1 MDFISSYIWVYLSFK
16 IYIWNVISWHLTF
29 FYSSIPHIKFPIHR
43 ICQNQK
49 YWQFSQMTFA
59 QLLWILPKTKM
70 KINTN
75 SIDDIFCVLIYF
87 DTIILYMYLLSI
99 SLTKY
104 QIIWRIALIYIIY
117 AVYIMVCNLSL
128 CVDLHFSHD
137 AKVKDLWGKRDLHFP
152 RRFFDHYQNFII

>member
-1 MDFISSYIWVYLSFK
+1 MKNIKPISIHQQHSISASLDIISSYIWVYLSFK
-16 IYIWNVISWHLTF
+16 IYIWNVISWRLTF

-99 SLTKY
+99 SSTQSISWY
-104 QIIWRIALIYIIY
+104 VTFPYESIYIFL
-117 AVYIMVCNLSL
+117 MMQ
-128 CVDLHFSHD
+128 
-137 AKVKDLWGKRDLHFP
+137 K
-152 RRFFDHYQNFII
+152 